1 MSLGTVC
8 QENYLAVK
16 QSCSDKN
23 LAAEWTQIEEL
34 YNKKLWH
41 ELTIKLRSFVKN
53 PNLQKGDELL
63 QLYKNFIQN
72 FENKI
77 NPLALVEILA
87 YIVPKFADQREAIK
101 FLEGTEP
108 KVRESSCAVAL
119 CKVLEGQ
126 ILLDKLQDLDG
137 TKLIIEEV
145 EKILDNE
152 DGVTPVHGR
161 HYQLSSQYYR
171 QLGKHAD
178 YYTAALRYLGCID
191 LADLS
196 VEEQQEHAFFLGLAA
211 LLGEGVY
218 NLGELLAHPVLD
230 SLKSTKNGWLVELLR
245 AFNSG
250 DIAKF
255 DKMESQWRTVPDL
268 SSHKI
273 KLRQKV
279 YLLCLMEMTFKR
291 PANDRLLTFEEISKE
306 TGLAINEV
314 ELLVMKA
321 FAQGLVKG
329 SIDQVAGNVHMTWV
343 QPRVLDKNQIS
354 SMVQR
359 LNLWCREVKSMEALL
374 EDRSHE
380 FLIN

>member
-1 MSLGTVC
+1 MSLGVAS
-8 QENYLAVK
+8 QENYLALK

-23 LAAEWTQIEEL
+23 LASEWAQIEEL

-41 ELTIKLRSFVKN
+41 QLTIKLRAFVKN

-63 QLYKNFIQN
+63 QLYQNFIQN

-77 NPLALVEILA
+77 NPLALVEIIA
-87 YIVPKFADQREAIK
+87 CIVPKFADQKEAIK

-108 KVRESSCAVAL
+108 KVRESNCAVAL

-126 ILLDKLQDLDG
+126 ILLEKLGDLEG
-137 TKLIIEEV
+137 TKRIIDDV

-152 DGVTPVHGR
+152 DGITPVHGR

-191 LADLS
+191 VNDLS
-196 VEEQQEHAFFLGLAA
+196 VEEQVQHAFFLGLAA
-211 LLGEGVY
+211 LIGEGVY
-218 NLGELLAHPVLD
+218 NLGELLAHSVLD
-230 SLKSTKNGWLVELLR
+230 SLKSTSNVWLVDLLK

-255 DKMESQWRTVPDL
+255 DKMKPQWETVPDL
-268 SSHKI
+268 AKHQF
-273 KLRQKV
+273 KLRQKI

-306 TGLAINEV
+306 TGLAIDEV

-359 LNLWCREVKSMEALL
+359 LNLWCREVKSMESLL
-374 EDRSHE
+374 EERSHE